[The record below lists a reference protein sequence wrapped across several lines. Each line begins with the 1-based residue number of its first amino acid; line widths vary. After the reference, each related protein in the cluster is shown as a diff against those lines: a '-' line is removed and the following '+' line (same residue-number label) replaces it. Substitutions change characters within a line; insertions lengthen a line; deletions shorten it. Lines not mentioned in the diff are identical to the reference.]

1 MIQDSDNEILEKTK
15 DTLYIPKE
23 RESNWSS
30 GWPDTSGIKDLPDM
44 TYTEWLE
51 GFSIRVLDAIIGR
64 QIELTIQSSGMLG
77 PYTNAIKFSDC
88 MINLIVRG
96 INRDPRYG
104 YTEPSSVKFG
114 IILTNMSLRDR
125 ESTRNF
131 ALNKQRDA
139 FRSVG
144 KKEDEYEFP
153 IEFGKQKIL
162 ENIFNYIKKH
172 KDELIYQP
180 FTSKDY

>member
-1 MIQDSDNEILEKTK
+1 MIQDSDNEILDKTK
-15 DTLYIPKE
+15 DTLYTPLDR
-23 RESNWSS
+23 REPN
-30 GWPDTSGIKDLPDM
+30 GWFDTSGIRDLPNM

-51 GFSIRVLDAIIGR
+51 GFSIRVLDEVIGR
-64 QIELTIQSSGMLG
+64 QIELAIQFKGMLG
-77 PYTNAIKFSDC
+77 PYTNAIQFSDC
-88 MINLIVRG
+88 MINLIVHGVSRS
-96 INRDPRYG
+96 PMYG

-125 ESTRNF
+125 ESTRSY
-131 ALNKQRDA
+131 AINKQRDA

-144 KKEDEYEFP
+144 RKEDEYEFP
-153 IEFGKQKIL
+153 LGLGKQKIL